1 MRILINFFIPGSAL
15 ISGALFFLKTPYLHQ
30 VTRLQV
36 DLGAVIILFLCTLL
50 AWRFDRSRVI
60 YALQVLFY
68 ADIGIHYLKVSTHS
82 NSSTFITAVLFVN
95 LIFVSLL
102 RERGIHSLRGLLVLC
117 LPIIQAAG
125 LFYFWSEL
133 AQAPLIPYFG
143 SSYVNLPSVLST
155 IPDLILLLIVIT
167 LLVQT
172 IRFLRYPNPLE
183 GALFWAIFAVA
194 AALFFPIGIHTTIL
208 LTAAVLAILISF
220 IESAYTL
227 AYRDELTGVPG
238 RRAMLEAFKKLGNR
252 YSIAMVDIDFFKKFN
267 DKYGHDIGDQVLKM
281 VASRLAKCSGGGR
294 AFRYGGEEFCVIFTG
309 KNIEECLE
317 HLEDLRASIGEQP
330 FTIRKITRPLKKPKK
345 KAIKKIKQNA
355 VTVTVSIGVAE
366 KTALYNQPDIVM
378 KRADQA
384 LYRAKEAGRNQVR
397 R

>member
-15 ISGALFFLKTPYLHQ
+15 ILGTLVFLTTHYLQQ

-36 DLGAVIILFLCTLL
+36 DLGAAIITLLCALL

-60 YALQVLFY
+60 YLLQLLLY
-68 ADIGIHYLKVSTHS
+68 TEIGIHYLKVSTNT
-82 NSSTFITAVLFVN
+82 NSSYLITGVLFVN

-102 RERGIHSLRGLLVLC
+102 RERGIHSLRGLFVLC
-117 LPIIQAAG
+117 LPIVQATG
-125 LFYFWSEL
+125 LFYFWSKL
-133 AQAPLIPYFG
+133 PLSPILPYFDT
-143 SSYVNLPSVLST
+143 SYIHLPSPIST
-155 IPDLILLLIVIT
+155 IPDLPLLLIVLT
-167 LLVQT
+167 LLIQS

-183 GALFWAIFAVA
+183 GAMFWAFVAVA
-194 AALFFPIGIHTTIL
+194 AALFFPLGIHTTL
-208 LTAAVLAILISF
+208 LLSAAVLAILISF
-220 IESAYTL
+220 IEIAYTL

-238 RRAMLEAFKKLGNR
+238 RRALFETFKKLGNQ

-294 AFRYGGEEFCVIFTG
+294 AFRYGGEEFCVIFPG
-309 KNIEECLE
+309 KNSEECLE

-345 KAIKKIKQNA
+345 KATKKKKQNA
-355 VTVTVSIGVAE
+355 VTVTISIGVAE
-366 KTALYNQPDIVM
+366 KTPLYNQPDVVM

-384 LYRAKEAGRNQVR
+384 LYRAKDAGRNQVCS
-397 R
+397 